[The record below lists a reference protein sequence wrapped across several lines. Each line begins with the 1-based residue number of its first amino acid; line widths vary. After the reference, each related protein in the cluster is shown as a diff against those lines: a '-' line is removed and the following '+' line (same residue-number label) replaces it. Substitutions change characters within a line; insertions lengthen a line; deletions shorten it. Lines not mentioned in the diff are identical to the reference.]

1 MKRKKYCIFACGG
14 HGTRMGGETPK
25 QFLRIGEKTILQLSI
40 EKICDAVPDVRVIV
54 VLPQEWIEFWKEE
67 CHKRMADVHQTL
79 VQGGITRF
87 HSVKNALA
95 HVPDGA
101 IVAVHDGVRPLVSQE
116 LVGSLFKN
124 MDVENMDARLA
135 IVPVI
140 PVTDTLKALDGDMR
154 EMDGVYPDRSVLF
167 GAQTPQVFQ
176 SETLKAAYSQPY
188 NVAYTDDASV
198 VRSYGVNVEYVP
210 GEKYNIKITT
220 PEDLFLVRALLS
232 AV

>member
-1 MKRKKYCIFACGG
+1 MIMKRKKYCIFACGG

-25 QFLRIGEKTILQLSI
+25 QFLRIGEKTVLQLSI
-40 EKICDAVPDVRVIV
+40 EKICDVVPDVRVIV

-67 CHKRMADVHQTL
+67 CHKGMEDVHQTL

-87 HSVKNALA
+87 HSVKNALT

-116 LVGSLFKN
+116 LVRSLF
-124 MDVENMDARLA
+124 ENMEAHQA
-135 IVPVI
+135 VVPVI
-140 PVTDTLKALDGDMR
+140 PVTDTLKALDGDML
-154 EMDGVYPDRSVLF
+154 EIDGVNPDRSVLF
-167 GAQTPQVFQ
+167 GAQTPQVFL
-176 SETLKAAYSQPY
+176 SETLKAAYGQPY
-188 NVAYTDDASV
+188 NVSYTDDASV

-220 PEDLFLVRALLS
+220 PEDLFLARALLS

>member
-25 QFLRIGEKTILQLSI
+25 QFLRIGEKTVLQLSI
-40 EKICDAVPDVRVIV
+40 EKICDAVPDVKVIV

-67 CHKRMADVHQTL
+67 CHKGMADVHQTL
-79 VQGGITRF
+79 VKGGITRF
-87 HSVKNALA
+87 HSVKNALT

-116 LVGSLFKN
+116 LVRSLF
-124 MDVENMDARLA
+124 ENMEAHQA
-135 IVPVI
+135 VVPVI

-154 EMDGVYPDRSVLF
+154 EIDGVNPDRSVLF
-167 GAQTPQVFQ
+167 GAQTPQVFL
-176 SETLKAAYSQPY
+176 SETLKAAYGQPY
-188 NVAYTDDASV
+188 NVSYTDDASV

-220 PEDLFLVRALLS
+220 PEDLFLARALLS